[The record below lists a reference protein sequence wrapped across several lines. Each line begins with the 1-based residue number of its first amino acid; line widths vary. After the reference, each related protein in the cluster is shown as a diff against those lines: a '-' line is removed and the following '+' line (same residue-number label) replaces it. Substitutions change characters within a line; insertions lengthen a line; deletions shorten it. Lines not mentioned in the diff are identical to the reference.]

1 MTKRNVALSLLG
13 LALILFAA
21 GCSKKIPA
29 PPPPPPPPTDAK
41 TVAPPTIATLVA
53 EPSTIDRGQSSTLRW
68 VVENAEE
75 ISINNGI
82 GTVMASGSRQV
93 FPSNTTTYTLT
104 ARNQGGSV
112 TRSVTVNVNV
122 PQPPAPPK
130 PVTPTVTLDERV
142 NQLIDVYFDFDRFN
156 IRSPDAT
163 RDLTRD
169 AELLKSIFQEFPS
182 ARLILGGYCDP
193 RGSAEYNLGLGD
205 RRARSAIDFLANL
218 GMDTGKLSPVSY
230 GEEVQVCSE
239 ATEDCYQRNR
249 RVHFATGR

>member
-1 MTKRNVALSLLG
+1 MTKRYVALSLLG
-13 LALILFAA
+13 LALILIAA

-29 PPPPPPPPTDAK
+29 PPPPPPPAETK

-68 VVENAEE
+68 VVEGADE

-104 ARNQGGSV
+104 ARNAGGSV

-122 PQPPAPPK
+122 PQPPAPKPAEGPK
-130 PVTPTVTLDERV
+130 DTLDQRV
-142 NQLIDVYFDFDRFN
+142 NQLLDAYFDFDKFN
-156 IRSPDAT
+156 IRTPDAT

-169 AELLKSIFQEFPS
+169 AELLKSIFQDFPS

-205 RRARSAIDFLANL
+205 RRARAAIDFLANL
-218 GMDTGKLSPVSY
+218 GVDTGKISPVSY

-239 ATEDCYQRNR
+239 SNEDCYQRNR
-249 RVHFATGR
+249 RVHFSTSR